1 MNINLGTFDL
11 LNKNLQDS
19 ERINLVYFGRK
30 FNSKEVL
37 DIVLRNARFLRERCG
52 VAKGDSVG
60 IMLPNIPQCIFSFY
74 SVNAVGG
81 IANLI
86 DPRVGHG
93 MLNSILKETNT
104 KVLFIFD
111 GIYKKFK
118 KHLPKGLKIIVCSAY
133 TYIKPISFFSYFQAL
148 YSHETY
154 FRDTLFL
161 GPLEKNELSDG
172 DGEDCAVYIHSA
184 GTTGK
189 QKTVMLSS
197 RAINSISE
205 GLKETILGGRDINS
219 VDYSM
224 LMVLPISHGFG
235 AGVCAHTFV
244 ANNQRVILMP
254 KFVPK
259 NANKLIKK
267 YKITHLAGIPSMYRK
282 MAAEDNFVESVQ
294 SLEHV
299 FCGGDRLDQKFK
311 EEFDKKVSLSGSK
324 ASIEEG
330 YGLTEVVTVCSV
342 NLDNTPPKK
351 GLSSQ
356 GKAIHGAQFK
366 IVVDG
371 VDVGFDKEG
380 EIYVKTPAIMSGYL
394 NDEEETKKAMVDF
407 EGEKWIAT
415 GDMGKL
421 DAEGNIY
428 FMDRIKRSIKIGGNN
443 VFPAQIEQVVCS
455 LPFVKNCCAVRRKNE
470 EGKPYIELLVIEKY
484 PEANAEDIITKKVAE
499 DIIVYAVPRKITKV
513 DKIRLT
519 NVGKVD
525 YASYE
530 KEE

>member
-1 MNINLGTFDL
+1 MDINLGIFDL
-11 LNKNLQDS
+11 AYKNIKDS
-19 ERINLVYFGRK
+19 KKTNLIYFGRK
-30 FNSKEVL
+30 FKSKEFL
-37 DIVLRNARFLRERCG
+37 DIVLRNARFLKEKFE
-52 VAKGDSVG
+52 VKKGDSVG

-74 SVNAVGG
+74 SVNAAGAV
-81 IANLI
+81 ANLN
-86 DPRVGHG
+86 DPSVGHG
-93 MLNSILKETNT
+93 ALNSILKETNT

-111 GIYKKFK
+111 RIYKKFK
-118 KHLPKGLKIIVCSAY
+118 KHLPKDVKLIICSPY

-148 YSHETY
+148 YSYEVF

-161 GPLEKNELSDG
+161 EPLEKKELSNP
-172 DGEDCAVYIHSA
+172 EDCAVYIHSA

-205 GLKETILGGRDINS
+205 GLRHSVLKGVDLNA

-235 AGVCAHTFV
+235 TGVCVHTII
-244 ANNQRVILMP
+244 ANNQTIVLMP
-254 KFVPK
+254 KFIPK
-259 NANKLIKK
+259 NANKLIHK
-267 YKITHLAGIPSMYRK
+267 YKISYLAGIPSMYRK
-282 MAAEDNFVESVQ
+282 MAAEKNFIKCVKSVN
-294 SLEHV
+294 HV

-311 EEFDKKVSLSGSK
+311 EEFDKKLVEAGSNAK
-324 ASIEEG
+324 IEEG

-342 NLDNTPPKK
+342 NLDNAPPKK

-356 GKAIHGAQFK
+356 GKAIHGAEFK

-371 VDVGFDKEG
+371 KDVGFDKEG
-380 EIYVKTPAIMSGYL
+380 EIYVKSSAMMNGYL
-394 NDEEETKKAMVDF
+394 NDKEETKKAIVDF

-421 DAEGNIY
+421 DANGNIY

-455 LPFVKNCCAVRRKNE
+455 LPFVKNCCAVRRLNE
-470 EGKPYIELLVIEKY
+470 EGKPYIELLVIENY
-484 PEANAEDIITKKVAE
+484 PENNAEDIIAKKVAE

-513 DKIRLT
+513 DSIKLT

-530 KEE
+530 KEQG